1 MPSSEERWLDEEA
14 GPVVRPYAVIRGRTR
29 PVGEAFDLV
38 ATVTTTRATVSEP
51 AALDPE
57 HLAIMRIAR
66 RRTTVADLASELDL
80 PVGVIRV
87 LLADLRELGL
97 ILIRP
102 PMTRGQPADVQTLR
116 KVLHGL
122 RGL

>member
-1 MPSSEERWLDEEA
+1 MPSSEERWLDEDA
-14 GPVVRPYAVIRGRTR
+14 GPVVRPYALIRGRTR
-29 PVGEAFDLV
+29 PAGEAFDLV
-38 ATVTTTRATVSEP
+38 ATVATTRAAVSNP

-57 HLAIMRIAR
+57 HFAIMRLAR
-66 RRTTVADLASELDL
+66 RATTVADLASDLDL
-80 PVGVIRV
+80 PVGVLRV
-87 LLADLRELGL
+87 LLGDLRELGL

-102 PMTRGQPADVQTLR
+102 PMARGQQADIHTLR